1 MLTADGDRFDSC
13 AAFRK
18 LSCSAASRKV
28 WRSLR
33 LMFDNGCYL
42 VRRLCGLSQ
51 EDEGSSLCP
60 EWGHP
65 QYPVLIGRH
74 AHEEICSQVAV
85 QQDPGRP
92 GKSSVV
98 NARQTPIF
106 GRISSSLRP
115 ASH

>member
-1 MLTADGDRFDSC
+1 
-13 AAFRK
+13 
-18 LSCSAASRKV
+18 
-28 WRSLR
+28 
-33 LMFDNGCYL
+33 MFDNGCYL

-60 EWGHP
+60 EWVHP

-98 NARQTPIF
+98 IARQTPIF
-106 GRISSSLRP
+106 GRISSSLAGKPLIALNPSQSLNQRVRGSSP
-115 ASH
+115 GAPTKSAA